1 MRIHDEVARLDA
13 LRALNLL
20 DTPISESFDR
30 ITRMA
35 AQIFG
40 LPIAAISLT
49 DTDRQWFKSRVG
61 VDHQSIPRAGAP
73 CAAVAE
79 TASAVVI
86 SDLVADP
93 EYIDTPLFHQGIR
106 FYAGAPLV
114 TSDGYGLGA
123 LCVLGTEP
131 RDTTPEEVA
140 ALTDLA
146 AMVMAQI
153 ELQHAFGRID
163 PISNLPNRTQFLEDL
178 DDLAREHPGELRFA
192 VLVDIARSEQ
202 VGSLIRVMGTTSFDE
217 FIRSAGQTITD
228 FIGPDRQAY
237 HVGETQFALLSD
249 AGYSLDS
256 YKTTLAAGMRA
267 TTRGS
272 TLRYVTT
279 PIAGMVPFRLGQMR
293 PRDVLRAAHSAA
305 QDARSSDGA
314 IGVYSAAMDRP
325 HLRNFD
331 LLRAFGEALEQ
342 PGQLRLAYQP
352 RIDLVTGRCV
362 AAEALLRWE
371 HPELGSVSP
380 GEFMPVIENT
390 PLARD
395 TTALVFDTALA
406 QIREWH
412 LSGLRIPIAIN
423 ISAANLEEEDFAI
436 NLELALLKHRVP
448 AQMVE
453 LELTESAVME
463 DSGRAIDRLEAI
475 RALGVRIAIDDFG
488 TGHSSLSYLQRL
500 PVQIVKIDQSFIR
513 GMAGGDERD
522 RILVRTMITLAH
534 QLGLRVVA
542 EGVESAAVD
551 AALVALGCEE
561 AQGFFYARPLDAS
574 AFASWYDRFNTGH
587 PTIAPTAP
595 RAVA

>member
-1 MRIHDEVARLDA
+1 MRIYDEIARLDA
-13 LRALNLL
+13 LRQLNLL
-20 DTPISESFDR
+20 DTPVSESFDR

-79 TASAVVI
+79 TASAIVI
-86 SDLVADP
+86 PDLVDDPDYADS
-93 EYIDTPLFHQGIR
+93 PLGRQGIR

-114 TSDGYGLGA
+114 TSEGHGLGA

-131 RDTTPEEVA
+131 RSATPQEID
-140 ALTDLA
+140 ALNDLA

-153 ELQHAFGRID
+153 ELQHAFGRIN
-163 PISNLPNRTQFLEDL
+163 PVSNLPNRTQFLEDL

-192 VLVDIARSEQ
+192 VLVDLARSEQ
-202 VGSLIRVMGTTSFDE
+202 VGSLIRVMGTLSFDE

-228 FIGPDRQAY
+228 FIGPQRQAY

-249 AGYSLDS
+249 ASYSLES
-256 YKTTLAAGMRA
+256 YRTTLAAGMRA

-272 TLRYVTT
+272 ALRYVTT
-279 PIAGMVPFRLGQMR
+279 PIAGLVPFRLGQMR
-293 PRDVLRAAHSAA
+293 SRDVLRAAHSAA
-305 QDARSSDGA
+305 QDARRSDGA
-314 IGVYSAAMDRP
+314 IGIYSAAMDRP

-342 PGQLRLAYQP
+342 PGQIRLAYQP

-406 QIREWH
+406 QIRAWH

-423 ISAANLEEEDFAI
+423 ISAANLEEEDFAT
-436 NLELALLKHRVP
+436 NLELALLKHHVP

-488 TGHSSLSYLQRL
+488 TGHSSLAYLQRL

-513 GMAGGDERD
+513 GMAVGDERD
-522 RILVRTMITLAH
+522 RILVRTMISLAH

-561 AQGFFYARPLDAS
+561 AQGFYYARPLEAA
-574 AFASWYDRFNTGH
+574 AFAGWYDRFNTGH
-587 PTIAPTAP
+587 PTIRQVAP
-595 RAVA
+595 RAA